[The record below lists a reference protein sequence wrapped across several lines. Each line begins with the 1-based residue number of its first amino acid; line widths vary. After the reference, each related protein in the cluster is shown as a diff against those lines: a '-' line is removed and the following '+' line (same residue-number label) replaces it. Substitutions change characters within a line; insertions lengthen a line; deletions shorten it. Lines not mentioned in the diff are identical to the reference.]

1 MSIVPQAALTTVQII
16 SGLAASAKNAVDLAK
31 STSNNELKGAVSEL
45 YDSVLDVKARVLEL
59 DEEVRSLKVRLA
71 QREEIVGPDVRF
83 GYFCFKNKPNEPL
96 CPRCYQSVPANVVNM
111 GPRDQRAGGI
121 MRFCPVCNFYVT
133 EQQAHHVNR
142 TTDYDPYGNGPDGWM
157 R

>member
-1 MSIVPQAALTTVQII
+1 MSIIPRAALTTVQIV

-59 DEEVRSLKVRLA
+59 DEEVRVLKAQLA
-71 QREEIVGPDVRF
+71 RKEEIVGPDGKF
-83 GYFCFKNKPNEPL
+83 GYFYFKSKMDEPL
-96 CPRCYQSVPANVVNM
+96 CPKCYQSVPSKVVNM

-121 MRFCPVCNFYVT
+121 MRFCPACNFNVT
-133 EQQAHHVNR
+133 EERAEHIDRQINF
-142 TTDYDPYGNGPDGWM
+142 GPWS
-157 R
+157 